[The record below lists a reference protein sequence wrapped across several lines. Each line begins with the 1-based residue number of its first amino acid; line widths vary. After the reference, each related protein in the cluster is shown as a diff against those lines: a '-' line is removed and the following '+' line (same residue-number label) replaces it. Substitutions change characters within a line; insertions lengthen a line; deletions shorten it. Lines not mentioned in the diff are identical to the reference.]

1 MAFKVPNKYR
11 VREHMLLPSDDSDGN
26 NGYFEI
32 PLEEGV
38 VAKVI
43 ASDGMG
49 WDHVSVH
56 IEEDGED
63 QTPTWDEMCRIQ
75 DMFWGKEACLRCRL
89 LRWLGSS
96 IRSLTIKKVGDETAM
111 RRPYRGGDHIE
122 QPRYP

>member
-1 MAFKVPNKYR
+1 
-11 VREHMLLPSDDSDGN
+11 MLLPSDDSDGN

-63 QTPTWDEMCRIQ
+63 QTPTWDEMCRIK
-75 DMFWGKEACLRCRL
+75 DMFWGKEACVFQYHPPKSKYVNNHPNVLHLWRKQMHKFEMPPPEMVGL
-89 LRWLGSS
+89 KH
-96 IRSLTIKKVGDETAM
+96 KKSHNKKGW
-111 RRPYRGGDHIE
+111 G
-122 QPRYP
+122 